1 MHTPTLRQLQF
12 LVAIA
17 DTGSFSRAAELC
29 HVTQPTLSTAIRE
42 IEALL
47 DVQLVERH
55 ARGTLMTG
63 AGEIAAARARAILAA
78 AQDLVA
84 ATRQQAEPL
93 SGDFRLGAIPTV
105 APFLL
110 PAMLRPLR
118 ARYPALKLFI
128 REDTT
133 DRLLEDLR
141 TRQLDAA
148 LVALPWPAHGIETET
163 LFEDEFLLVTPPGH
177 RLAGARPPRP
187 ASLASEDILL
197 LEDGHCLRDH
207 AMSLCNLPAGRDKT
221 DVTATSLLT
230 LAYMVEGGLGV
241 SMLPGLAVEA
251 GLTKGM
257 DVHVARFDPP
267 VVGRAIGIA
276 WRSGSPRA
284 GEARLIGEVCAA
296 HRPVG
301 CGDQRTD

>member
-17 DTGSFSRAAELC
+17 ETGSFSRAAELC
-29 HVTQPTLSTAIRE
+29 HVTQPTLSTAIKE
-42 IEALL
+42 VEAML

-55 ARGTLMTG
+55 ARGTVLTS
-63 AGEIAAARARAILAA
+63 AGEIAAERAKSILAS

-84 ATRQQAEPL
+84 ATRQTARPL

-118 ARYPALKLFI
+118 ASNPGLKLFI
-128 REDTT
+128 REDMTE
-133 DRLLEDLR
+133 RLLEDLR

-148 LVALPWPAHGIETET
+148 LIALPWPAHGIETRP
-163 LFEDEFLLVTPPGH
+163 LFDDEFLLVAPAGH
-177 RLAGARPPRP
+177 RLASAGPVQP
-187 ASLASEDILL
+187 AALASENILL

-207 AMSLCNLPAGRDKT
+207 AVSVCNLPAGRDKT

-241 SMLPGLAVEA
+241 SMLPRLAVEA

-257 DVHVARFDPP
+257 EVHVARFDPP
-267 VVGRAIGIA
+267 VVGRSIGVA
-276 WRSGSPRA
+276 WRAGSPRA
-284 GEARLIGEVCAA
+284 EEARLIGEVCAQY
-296 HRPVG
+296 RPEG
-301 CGDQRTD
+301 CV

>member
-1 MHTPTLRQLQF
+1 MQTPTLRQLQF

-17 DTGSFSRAAELC
+17 DTGSFSRAAEQC

-42 IEALL
+42 VEAMM

-55 ARGTLMTG
+55 ARGTVLTS
-63 AGEIAAARARAILAA
+63 AGEIAAERAKMILAS

-84 ATRQQAEPL
+84 ATRQTASPL
-93 SGDFRLGAIPTV
+93 TGPFRLGAIPTV

-110 PAMLRPLR
+110 PSVLKPLR
-118 ARYPALKLFI
+118 AAYPDLKLFI

-133 DRLLEDLR
+133 DRLLEALR
-141 TRQLDAA
+141 TRSLDAA
-148 LVALPWPAHGIETET
+148 LIALPWPTPGIEHET
-163 LFEDEFLLVTPPGH
+163 LFSDAFMVVSPVTHP
-177 RLAGARPPRP
+177 
-187 ASLASEDILL
+187 LASEGAKTPGDLLDEDILL

-207 AMSLCNLPAGRDKT
+207 TVKLCNLPAQRDKT

-241 SMLPGLAVEA
+241 SMLPRLAVDA

-257 DVHVARFDPP
+257 DVHVSGFEPAM
-267 VVGRAIGIA
+267 VGREIGIA
-276 WRSGSPRA
+276 WRAGSPREE
-284 GEARLIGEVCAA
+284 EARLVGNLCARY
-296 HRPVG
+296 RPKPKRANGVP
-301 CGDQRTD
+301 

>member
-1 MHTPTLRQLQF
+1 MQTPTLRQLQF

-29 HVTQPTLSTAIRE
+29 HVTQPTLSAAIKD
-42 IEALL
+42 IEGLL

-55 ARGTLMTG
+55 ARGTMLTS
-63 AGEIAAARARAILAA
+63 AGEIAATRAKTVLAS

-84 ATRQQAEPL
+84 ATRQVASPL

-110 PAMLRPLR
+110 PSVLRPLR
-118 ARYPALKLFI
+118 SAYGNLRLFI

-141 TRQLDAA
+141 TRTLDAA
-148 LVALPWPAHGIETET
+148 LIALPWHAPGIDVET
-163 LFEDEFLLVTPPGH
+163 LFEDEFMIVAPSDHTLARSGPHTPAELLD
-177 RLAGARPPRP
+177 
-187 ASLASEDILL
+187 ENILL

-207 AMSLCNLPAGRDKT
+207 AVKLCNLPAQRERA

-241 SMLPGLAVEA
+241 SMLPRLAVDA

-257 DVHVARFDPP
+257 DLHVSQFKPP
-267 VVGRAIGIA
+267 MVGREIGIA
-276 WRSGSPRA
+276 WRAGSPREE
-284 GEARLIGEVCAA
+284 EARL
-296 HRPVG
+296 VG
-301 CGDQRTD
+301 QMVKRFKPPGS